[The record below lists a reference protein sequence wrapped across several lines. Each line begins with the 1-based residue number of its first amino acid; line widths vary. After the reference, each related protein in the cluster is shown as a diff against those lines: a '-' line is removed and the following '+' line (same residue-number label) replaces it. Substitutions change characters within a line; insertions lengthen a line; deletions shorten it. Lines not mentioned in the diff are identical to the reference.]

1 MASGLSGLWTLSGN
15 LDFSFAVAA
24 VDVNPAVSFDSD
36 QFSAVA
42 FDMVALNILFFVQI
56 VPFPPILQQISRI
69 HNTYE
74 RK

>member
-1 MASGLSGLWTLSGN
+1 
-15 LDFSFAVAA
+15 VAA

-36 QFSAVA
+36 QFSAVT
-42 FDMVALNILFFVQI
+42 FDMVALNILLFVLI